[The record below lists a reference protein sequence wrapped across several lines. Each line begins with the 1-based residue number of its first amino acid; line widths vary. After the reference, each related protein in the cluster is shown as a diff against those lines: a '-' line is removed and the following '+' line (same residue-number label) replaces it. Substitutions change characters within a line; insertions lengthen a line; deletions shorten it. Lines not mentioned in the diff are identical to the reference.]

1 MTESFNL
8 APAVAAVLHGDSV
21 PQELCGLALL
31 PATGVL
37 IALFSQL
44 GAAFE

>member
-8 APAVAAVLHGDSV
+8 APAVAAVLHGESL

-31 PATGVL
+31 AASGVL
-37 IALFSQL
+37 VALFSKL
-44 GAAFE
+44 GRDV